1 MINKINLKIKVN
13 DITTICYGICVF
25 VFVIGQSY
33 LPASSAV
40 LSMLCKGLRFVAVA
54 VPALLFLKNSKF
66 SIRNLVMWGLIA
78 LLIIGNIFFNQA
90 DSDLIYIAILFE
102 VKTRRCNKNILYQR
116 FCGNCTGN
124 CSMVYRGYSF

>member
-90 DSDLIYIAILFE
+90 DSDLIYIVIFM
-102 VKTRRCNKNILYQR
+102 LY
-116 FCGNCTGN
+116 
-124 CSMVYRGYSF
+124 CSNFITSPYIFLYS

>member
-40 LSMLCKGLRFVAVA
+40 LSMLCKA
-54 VPALLFLKNSKF
+54 
-66 SIRNLVMWGLIA
+66 
-78 LLIIGNIFFNQA
+78 
-90 DSDLIYIAILFE
+90 
-102 VKTRRCNKNILYQR
+102 
-116 FCGNCTGN
+116 
-124 CSMVYRGYSF
+124 